1 MSKLNTTSELELVMD
16 AVFRSIALQELDL
29 PDEFFPAHLSVALID
44 AIFGSQYRSREL
56 SMPAATRYCRYFG
69 IARSRDNRWKSPPA
83 NEQETLG
90 DLIRHYDELGLDT
103 MTIEVFGIQCDFP
116 EQKVTRATTLLDAA
130 KLLRSAGI
138 DVIQDLSARRPDEL
152 GEALQAVP
160 GIGEQTVRRLLMYTG
175 CDDFVCADVHVR
187 RFVASAISRRSVSPE
202 RATALVRGAAY
213 ELIVS
218 PKFLDYRIWQLG
230 LSRSRSDR
238 RRAPLPR

>member
-1 MSKLNTTSELELVMD
+1 MIKLDIASELELVMD
-16 AVFRSIALQELDL
+16 TVFRSIALQELDL

-44 AIFGSQYRSREL
+44 AIFGSQSRNREL

-69 IARSRDNRWKSPPA
+69 IARTRKNRWKSPSA
-83 NEQETLG
+83 NEQETLA
-90 DLIRHYDELGLDT
+90 DLLRHYDELGLDT

-116 EQKVTRATTLLDAA
+116 EQKLTKATTLLDAA
-130 KLLRSAGI
+130 TVLRGVGI
-138 DVIQDLSARRPDEL
+138 DVIQDILARRPDDL

-160 GIGEQTVRRLLMYTG
+160 GIGEQTARRLLMYTG

-202 RATALVRGAAY
+202 RAMALVRGAAY

-218 PKFLDYRIWQLG
+218 PRFLDYRIWQLG
-230 LSRSRSDR
+230 LSRSRAGR
-238 RRAPLPR
+238 RRAPLHR